1 MRGDWRS
8 SSERRKIFGA
18 CVAAILLPIGTTIAG
33 VFLGHA
39 AGGSAEYNREAS
51 LLFGAIGFGLGVYF
65 GVLGA
70 LLYRSQQHRAWYD
83 RVVVLRAKRD
93 LDAVEKAVADAD
105 DLTLNSLWTVTQK
118 RLDYYHRIATG
129 QSEKSFTY
137 GLVAAAV
144 GLSVIVIT
152 AAASALAH
160 NAAGSAA
167 AGVVGL
173 AASGISA
180 YLGAT
185 FIRLQETTT
194 KQLRAYFSQPLELS
208 RYLAAERLLGSLD
221 ATNREQA
228 LQHLIRSIAA
238 NGREGTSES
247 DLT

>member
-1 MRGDWRS
+1 
-8 SSERRKIFGA
+8 
-18 CVAAILLPIGTTIAG
+18 
-33 VFLGHA
+33 FLGHA

-137 GLVAAAV
+137 GLVAAA
-144 GLSVIVIT
+144 
-152 AAASALAH
+152 
-160 NAAGSAA
+160 
-167 AGVVGL
+167 
-173 AASGISA
+173 
-180 YLGAT
+180 
-185 FIRLQETTT
+185 
-194 KQLRAYFSQPLELS
+194 
-208 RYLAAERLLGSLD
+208 
-221 ATNREQA
+221 
-228 LQHLIRSIAA
+228 
-238 NGREGTSES
+238 
-247 DLT
+247 